1 MRPSVFKLLLQ
12 AATAGAETVA
22 VSERDQLTRDQ
33 LARDQLARDQLVLHR
48 EESAAG
54 DLKNR
59 ISEQAQGLF
68 CRLQSLTISVNVV
81 NKAESLDR

>member
-22 VSERDQLTRDQ
+22 VSE
-33 LARDQLARDQLVLHR
+33 RDQLARDQLVLHR

-81 NKAESLDR
+81 YKAESLDR